1 MFFGGIQ
8 LEAAPFGRLPGS
20 AFKAGKQRLLSRV
33 VSVLTWKKIKLEA
46 SPA

>member
-1 MFFGGIQ
+1 MFFGGIR
-8 LEAAPFGRLPGS
+8 LAASRFARLPSS